1 MVKKIRKNYILCAVL
16 FLTFIFVFGAMA
28 DRNLYRFKR
37 YGETNANYEFEDDS
51 DAKSVG
57 IQTEYAVHFPFKV
70 NLIDLNGLIRRWA
83 GEREMNG
90 VIKLNNG
97 YLTETSQPAGEEQ
110 INADIDAVAQYAA
123 YCRGLGIRV
132 IYVQP
137 PYKISKYDPQL
148 PDGVSDGH
156 NESLDKLLDGLKQKE
171 VEVLDLRAQMFMEGI
186 NQYDLF
192 YKTDHHWTT
201 EGGFY
206 AYQKIAERI
215 ASDTGTDVDPMLLD
229 IHHYQIDN
237 YPQWHLGSRGQR
249 TGALFAGIDDYH
261 LIYPAFETHIYNESD
276 QSVKSLK
283 DALIKMEVF
292 SDRSLQS
299 RYTYDF
305 AYAKCDINELRSL
318 DAKTDLNVLLLSDSY
333 QEAMKAYMLLTYKEF
348 HIGNYWRLSTSV
360 VNQYHPDVIVI
371 MPYGGNVGEPN
382 SAMIFDPDDSE

>member
-1 MVKKIRKNYILCAVL
+1 MTPWGTV
-16 FLTFIFVFGAMA
+16 
-28 DRNLYRFKR
+28 
-37 YGETNANYEFEDDS
+37 
-51 DAKSVG
+51 
-57 IQTEYAVHFPFKV
+57 
-70 NLIDLNGLIRRWA
+70 
-83 GEREMNG
+83 
-90 VIKLNNG
+90 
-97 YLTETSQPAGEEQ
+97 
-110 INADIDAVAQYAA
+110 
-123 YCRGLGIRV
+123 
-132 IYVQP
+132 
-137 PYKISKYDPQL
+137 KISKYDPQL
-148 PDGVSDGH
+148 PDGISDGH
-156 NESLDKLLDGLKQKE
+156 NASLDKLLDGLKQKE

-206 AYQKIAERI
+206 AYRKIAERI

-299 RYTYDF
+299 RYTYDC
-305 AYAKCDINELRSL
+305 AYAKCDIN
-318 DAKTDLNVLLLSDSY
+318 V
-333 QEAMKAYMLLTYKEF
+333 
-348 HIGNYWRLSTSV
+348 GNYWRLSTSV